1 MIDDAASGEP
11 VLKLSRLLELHRELD
26 ELFLSHQERLL
37 ESELASAAAL
47 LDAHSAFFELH
58 AKHEEELLL
67 PVYVR
72 LPFLPRFSV
81 ELYTGQ
87 HRKMREL
94 LSLARRR
101 LDAIEGNGSARR
113 RQIIA
118 LLDLETTYKHLS
130 EHHDGAERA
139 GLFSVLD
146 ASADPKLHA
155 ELTQRCFDEWGE
167 LEKAMQQRWPGVVRA
182 GALASSGSPV
192 HARAHE
198 RLGVNGEIAAEGE

>member
-1 MIDDAASGEP
+1 M
-11 VLKLSRLLELHRELD
+11 LKLSRLLELHGRLD

-37 ESELASAAAL
+37 EDDLAGAAAL

-58 AKHEEELLL
+58 ARHEEELLL
-67 PVYVR
+67 PAYAK
-72 LPFLPRFSV
+72 LPHLPRFSV

-94 LSLARRR
+94 LALARGR
-101 LDAIEGNGSARR
+101 LDAIEGSGRVRR
-113 RQIIA
+113 RRIIA

-146 ASADPKLHA
+146 ASADPKLEL
-155 ELTQRCFDEWGE
+155 ELTRRCFEDWAE
-167 LEKAMQQRWPGVVRA
+167 LEKAVRLDSA
-182 GALASSGSPV
+182 GF
-192 HARAHE
+192 RA
-198 RLGVNGEIAAEGE
+198 

>member
-1 MIDDAASGEP
+1 MAKSRALAHDSAPMNDVRTSEP
-11 VLKLSRLLELHRELD
+11 GLKLSRLLELHGRLD
-26 ELFLSHQERLL
+26 ELFWLHQERLM
-37 ESELASAAAL
+37 ENELAPAAEF
-47 LDAHSAFFELH
+47 LDAHAAFFELH
-58 AKHEEELLL
+58 AQHEEELLL
-67 PVYVR
+67 PAYEK
-72 LPFLPRFSV
+72 LPYLSRFSV

-101 LDAIEGNGSARR
+101 LDAIDGSGSPRR

-146 ASADPKLHA
+146 ACADPKLQV
-155 ELTQRCFDEWGE
+155 ELTRRCFEDWVE
-167 LEKAMQQRWPGVVRA
+167 LEKTVQQRWPGFRA
-182 GALASSGSPV
+182 
-192 HARAHE
+192 
-198 RLGVNGEIAAEGE
+198 